1 MPFQLEDLPP
11 ELLAYIL
18 SFCTLPSSL
27 ALARTS
33 SWVRHT
39 LKYSMQW
46 AFPLLRCSIECQAN
60 VVYVD
65 DPPREVRLSCAAEDY
80 KREWDM
86 LGGIAG
92 YDWSIGMLVPR
103 PVWVQVLSQLTRGML
118 LQMEL
123 PRLPSNDWSVM
134 ARERFAIS
142 VVRKELELAVDEVDF
157 WYAEHVHIRR
167 GRWKSTF
174 LSEWR
179 HLNAF
184 QHSATTGCHTEHN
197 CHYVV
202 QHRLAGL
209 TENRTAFRTFDPL
222 TIFRELKRE
231 NNLSRLTT
239 IQLTIKDELVPR
251 DLRVHVYCSIGRSD
265 AFLKN
270 EIAMEVLTRLGCW
283 SEHQSTTTAEQ
294 TILGPVLSV
303 LLASSCPAQ
312 RTTDARFFLRCNRC
326 DRIAATIRPDPSTS
340 ALATT
345 ELGLTQM
352 EDFVPLVDASLRRSD
367 FLQVCE
373 KVGIGRDWWAQK
385 GVSQKSGFGFA

>member
-1 MPFQLEDLPP
+1 MPSHLEDLPP

-39 LKYSMQW
+39 LKHSMQW

-60 VVYVD
+60 VVYVG
-65 DPPREVRLSCAAEDY
+65 DPPREVCAAEDY
-80 KREWDM
+80 EREWDM

-92 YDWSIGMLVPR
+92 YDWSIGRLVPR
-103 PVWVQVLSQLTRGML
+103 AVWVQVLSQLTRGML

-123 PRLPSNDWSVM
+123 PRLLSNDWSVM
-134 ARERFAIS
+134 ARGRFAIS
-142 VVRKELELAVDEVDF
+142 LVRKELELVVDEVDF
-157 WYAEHVHIRR
+157 WYAEHTHIRR

-174 LSEWR
+174 LS

-231 NNLSRLTT
+231 NNLSRFTT

-283 SEHQSTTTAEQ
+283 SEYQSTTTAEQ
-294 TILGPVLSV
+294 AILGPVLI
-303 LLASSCPAQ
+303 
-312 RTTDARFFLRCNRC
+312 T
-326 DRIAATIRPDPSTS
+326 ATIRPDPSTS

-385 GVSQKSGFGFA
+385 GVSQKSGLGFA